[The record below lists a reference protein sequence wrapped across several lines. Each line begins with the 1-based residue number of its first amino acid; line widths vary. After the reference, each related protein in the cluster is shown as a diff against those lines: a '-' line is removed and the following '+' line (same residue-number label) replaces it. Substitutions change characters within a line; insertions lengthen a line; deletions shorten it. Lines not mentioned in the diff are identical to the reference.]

1 VDDEERRRRI
11 VANWLAEKQRTGL
24 RKSSGPACGEAAD
37 RLAEKQRT
45 GLRKSSGLAC
55 GEAADWLAEK
65 QRTGA
70 DPCNALSLCGAP
82 HEELRIPRMRARISR
97 EAVRALAQDC
107 RD

>member
-1 VDDEERRRRI
+1 MDDEERRRRI
-11 VANWLAEKQRTGL
+11 V
-24 RKSSGPACGEAAD
+24 
-37 RLAEKQRT
+37 
-45 GLRKSSGLAC
+45 
-55 GEAADWLAEK
+55 ADWLAEK